1 MALLL
6 KKTGLE
12 KGIIVFTHKEWTYF
26 ESNNFFSGK
35 ISKLKNEF
43 FLGYNSGAYQSEKL
57 IPKLVDF
64 SIGDD
69 TFFKVLNDNVVKIP
83 FYDGNFISREF
94 YNLNLEKKYFDI
106 TSIST
111 SSKLKRTRELLFAL
125 KKSKK
130 KLKALI
136 IIVTSKYDDSIFQD
150 QQLFE
155 LKEQILSKEEKE
167 FITVMILSPDMAPLG
182 LNKSVLNWFL
192 NNSKLFYAGSDYEGG
207 NRSSKEAML
216 AGCKIIYYKHTRSGI
231 PLGLDKKNS
240 LAFDDYNKISEV
252 INLGLANYKYLKT
265 NKSSYLN
272 FSSIFTLEKIT
283 PLLRKYFKDP
293 EIASKIINYD
303 NLSIDL
309 PAHNIDVPWYIK
321 GEMSA
326 DIKSQAQLEIFFN
339 YIKGTF
345 NKKENQI
352 KLFQRQNSYS
362 NKELFVQIL
371 INIRN
376 KFRIKIN
383 EKK

>member
-1 MALLL
+1 M
-6 KKTGLE
+6 
-12 KGIIVFTHKEWTYF
+12 
-26 ESNNFFSGK
+26 
-35 ISKLKNEF
+35 
-43 FLGYNSGAYQSEKL
+43 GYNSGAYQSEKL

-64 SIGDD
+64 FIGDD